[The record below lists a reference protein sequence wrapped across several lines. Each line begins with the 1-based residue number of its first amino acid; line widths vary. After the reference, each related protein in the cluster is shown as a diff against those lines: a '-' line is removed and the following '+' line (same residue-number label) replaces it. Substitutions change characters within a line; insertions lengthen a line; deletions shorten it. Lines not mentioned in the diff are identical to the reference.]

1 MCNCEDSDTVV
12 SSEDNQR
19 EFDKLQLV
27 RDNPT
32 FAPVML
38 LSHVDVGGDVNCDE
52 WLGLVERN
60 IALNSDHMDV
70 MWESQPEL
78 EPPEWN
84 SVKIRGETVLT
95 KMEQLRGV
103 PIAENQEQL
112 LELEWNTQSG
122 KDMEFSVS
130 KSNLR
135 EESVHFTTVLNY
147 SDFDLVP
154 VPVSIVSTSV
164 IPEVHVVVTNGVAC
178 KFGMACEKLPLFMH
192 LGGTFVENPK
202 KNYVGGVV
210 EVWNLDPDYVSH
222 GDLCELVI
230 EAGFRGVKS
239 MYYLKP
245 GGSISDGLVLCWDNK
260 SFNDL
265 IGHWLVE
272 GEINVFVE
280 HSVDVLDFV
289 EAPLAIEAR
298 VVTHEQGDNRDNT
311 VKEGKTVTESE
322 VIGEGLNNNI
332 NCGGPTE
339 GDIEFEDAN
348 VNDVGRNIN
357 EFEDTSG
364 GVEEEGD
371 RSGGVEEEDKS
382 GGVEEEEGISER
394 SGEVEEG
401 IPPSFERDYE
411 ADRFGGDKDE
421 KDEDDILEDVEWVS
435 DREDEELQ
443 KIQEHFRSFK
453 KKSQH
458 DAEIDDIVDQVRR
471 RRAAVK
477 EKTTNKSN
485 GAGSET
491 DYIDSSDLGSYETNG
506 DGEVHCKKSKVC
518 CFDPTDLVP
527 CFQLG
532 MLFENSKQFKST
544 LTRYA
549 IAKRF
554 DFRLAKNDKDKTR
567 AVCKGEGCPFTIY
580 ASIDFGDNLYK
591 VKTFVDKH
599 TCSVTFK
606 NSRVNYKVLAEH
618 FLPKLRIIPNL
629 KSTDMVKF
637 AKEELKVDVSMGVC
651 RRARDLAKE
660 EITRNYRHEF
670 KRLFDYANALR
681 RADSDGTIDL
691 LVERPTP
698 NYKLR
703 FKRFYVCFSAMQKGF
718 RECCR
723 PFVSL
728 DGCFLKGMLAGVLLV
743 DVGKDANNQMYPT
756 AWALVECETKH
767 SWKWFLKNLR
777 KDLHMMN
784 GERFTVMSY
793 MQKGLIEAIASVL
806 PEAQHRFCARHCKAT
821 SEAEFRKKA
830 AALGEVK
837 GKALLDMLKENPSH
851 WSKAFF
857 SSRSLCDYVDNNIA
871 EAFNAR
877 LIGVRHMSIISMFE
891 EIRHYVM
898 KRNVN
903 NKTACIKWT
912 NPIYPRICVKVEEV
926 RERSA
931 YCHVSWNGANGFE
944 VLCGRDIF
952 VVDIKE
958 RKCTCSYW
966 NLTGIPCEH
975 DICVI
980 LFRKELVETYIL
992 DCYIKKKQVYEK
1004 CYSFVIPPLAGEK
1017 FWPVTKKGDI
1027 EPPLPRKLPGRLKK
1041 NRIREECECSGTKL
1055 SRKERRMRCKL
1066 CFKLETNSRT
1076 CPTKKQNQNNV
1087 TSGIESVTQP
1097 AAQPESVN
1105 QPVAQPESV
1114 TQPAAHPESV
1124 TQEPGVQ
1131 PESVTQEPIQHE
1143 IVDTI
1148 FDMPLNC
1155 SSGSQVCVY
1164 PSVVRS
1170 ESRGRKIM
1178 EKTQGPKKQV
1188 TRTTARKSTS
1198 KRSTR
1203 NQATSAPTPTLPTPP
1218 LYTQELRAYL
1228 MELGSKRSLM
1238 ECDDVPNTQEST
1250 TATKK
1255 QKKEKQTMTTSK
1267 KK

>member
-1 MCNCEDSDTVV
+1 
-12 SSEDNQR
+12 
-19 EFDKLQLV
+19 
-27 RDNPT
+27 
-32 FAPVML
+32 ML

-164 IPEVHVVVTNGVAC
+164 IPEVHVVVTNGVAW
-178 KFGMACEKLPLFMH
+178 
-192 LGGTFVENPK
+192 GTFVENPK

-703 FKRFYVCFSAMQKGF
+703 FKRFY
-718 RECCR
+718 
-723 PFVSL
+723 
-728 DGCFLKGMLAGVLLV
+728 
-743 DVGKDANNQMYPT
+743 
-756 AWALVECETKH
+756 
-767 SWKWFLKNLR
+767 
-777 KDLHMMN
+777 
-784 GERFTVMSY
+784 
-793 MQKGLIEAIASVL
+793 
-806 PEAQHRFCARHCKAT
+806 
-821 SEAEFRKKA
+821 
-830 AALGEVK
+830 
-837 GKALLDMLKENPSH
+837 
-851 WSKAFF
+851 
-857 SSRSLCDYVDNNIA
+857 
-871 EAFNAR
+871 
-877 LIGVRHMSIISMFE
+877 
-891 EIRHYVM
+891 
-898 KRNVN
+898 
-903 NKTACIKWT
+903 
-912 NPIYPRICVKVEEV
+912 
-926 RERSA
+926 
-931 YCHVSWNGANGFE
+931 
-944 VLCGRDIF
+944 
-952 VVDIKE
+952 
-958 RKCTCSYW
+958 
-966 NLTGIPCEH
+966 
-975 DICVI
+975 
-980 LFRKELVETYIL
+980 
-992 DCYIKKKQVYEK
+992 
-1004 CYSFVIPPLAGEK
+1004 
-1017 FWPVTKKGDI
+1017 
-1027 EPPLPRKLPGRLKK
+1027 
-1041 NRIREECECSGTKL
+1041 
-1055 SRKERRMRCKL
+1055 
-1066 CFKLETNSRT
+1066 
-1076 CPTKKQNQNNV
+1076 QNNV